1 MQKREKL
8 DRGIAVANVRGV
20 VKYCANI
27 TLPNKRR
34 KKAYFN
40 TKEEARSWLKQYKMS
55 LGVDLS
61 DFATLSKNQLAD
73 IRKAIEI
80 LPVGHSLTEI
90 ISEYNKTIAET
101 KISLSNAWEEYQEHK
116 KVLNSGKKPKF
127 RIHHFFFC
135 LIHNLSVA
143 RTAQAASATSF
154 P

>member
-1 MQKREKL
+1 M
-8 DRGIAVANVRGV
+8 NVRGV

-27 TLPNKRR
+27 TLPNKKR

-61 DFATLSKNQLAD
+61 DLATLSQNQLAD

-90 ISEYNKTIAET
+90 VSEFNKTIAET
-101 KISLSNAWEEYQEHK
+101 KIGFSEAWAQYKEHRKSLNGG
-116 KVLNSGKKPKF
+116 VLPYLRSH
-127 RIHHFFFC
+127 IFFETFD
-135 LIHNLSVA
+135 SW
-143 RTAQAASATSF
+143 QAASNVKDVLQWLKERGS
-154 P
+154 PKSI